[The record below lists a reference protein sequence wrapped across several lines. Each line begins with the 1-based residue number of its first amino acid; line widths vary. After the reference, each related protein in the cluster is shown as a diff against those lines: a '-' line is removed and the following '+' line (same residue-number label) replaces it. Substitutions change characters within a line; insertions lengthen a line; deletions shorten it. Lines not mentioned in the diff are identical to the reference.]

1 MIRMLLLQTV
11 PLLLLPV
18 FALTLGAP
26 LFIGPDWTSTLWLAS
41 ALWCGVVYVVATGLA
56 VGRLTHAEERILGM
70 MAGRGA
76 A

>member
-1 MIRMLLLQTV
+1 MLLLQTV

-18 FALTLGAP
+18 FALTMGAP
-26 LFIGPDWTSTLWLAS
+26 LFLGPAWTSSLWMLS
-41 ALWCGVVYVVATGLA
+41 ALWCGLVFSIATALA
-56 VGRLTHAEERILGM
+56 VGRLERAEERILGM